1 MPSLYEFFT
10 GKIPTH
16 HISDGWILLQ
26 SLNRA
31 KLYYRHFKRITDVLL
46 AAVGLALTWPRWT
59 FIATAIKLDS
69 PGPVFF
75 RQERLGRDSKPF
87 NIIKSRTMIQAAERD
102 GPQFAYRGDP
112 GITRVG
118 RILRRAPLDE
128 LPQFYN
134 ILKVEMSFIG
144 PRPELEIFV
153 REFQQSVRWGQV
165 RARRFIGLTVR

>member
-1 MPSLYEFFT
+1 MPSLYEFLT

-16 HISDGWILLQ
+16 QISDLRILLH

-31 KLYYRHFKRITDVLL
+31 KLYYRHFKRITDVLW
-46 AAVGLALTWPRWT
+46 AAVGLAFTWPRWL

-75 RQERLGRDSKPF
+75 RQKRLGKESKPF
-87 NIIKSRTMIQAAERD
+87 NIIRFRTMIQEAQRD
-102 GPQFAYRGDP
+102 GPQFACRGDRR
-112 GITRVG
+112 ITRVG
-118 RILRRAPLDE
+118 RSLPRAPLDE
-128 LPQFYN
+128 LPKLHN
-134 ILKVEMSFIG
+134 ILKAEMSFIG